1 VYLDAAFNRADG
13 SEDYDAVARTL
24 PRPPNPGPADLASF
38 AALRSFLVGI
48 QGGAGPEA
56 HLRAKYVA
64 NADGT
69 IARPWAPDLPVRQAL
84 TAEMQAMSKAYNPER
99 VRVPAVAIY
108 DVPKSPADLMR
119 PWYSADDPT
128 IRERVDKLYRLARE
142 RFDRHATWFKA
153 FAEGGRVSELP
164 GGHHVFIIHPRETL
178 QEIDGFVKSLSV
190 P

>member
-1 VYLDAAFNRADG
+1 
-13 SEDYDAVARTL
+13 
-24 PRPPNPGPADLASF
+24 
-38 AALRSFLVGI
+38 
-48 QGGAGPEA
+48 
-56 HLRAKYVA
+56 
-64 NADGT
+64 
-69 IARPWAPDLPVRQAL
+69 
-84 TAEMQAMSKAYNPER
+84 

-153 FAEGGRVSELP
+153 FAESGRVSELP

-178 QEIDGFVKSLSV
+178 QAIDGFVKSLSV